1 MNIFKYFSN
10 NIGSLISIIIS
21 VALGVASVYLIFGIG
36 GNFIKIIDRL
46 SVEPIKNQ
54 SFYYDSSEHD
64 SKLYIDKMYTELT
77 NLDSVDY
84 LFKGELNNTS
94 MRTILGSIGSRVFGV
109 SSQDLIK
116 IMKAKDYEISEG
128 RMPVNNDEIILNEDY
143 AKANGYKVGEFI
155 GNDVDDY
162 ESLTGKK
169 KVTGFIKSNEIIN
182 YYINNDIKEDARN
195 TGYIVIF
202 NNEDGLNKIVEKYK
216 NNIQAIDEKT
226 YSGFVN
232 SFNNSFK
239 GLGIFIMIF
248 FIILEW
254 IVLGNLFYINMLS
267 RKEELALMNA
277 LGRSKSWIILNL
289 LKENFLVVVC
299 AFVLGAILGLFGTV
313 VINEVYL
320 KAHGQGID
328 IVNGRHLFYSSLLPI
343 ILGLTVIVPIKRFF
357 RKVDLIEIL
366 EGR

>member
-1 MNIFKYFSN
+1 MKVFKYFSN
-10 NIGSLISIIIS
+10 NIGSLIAIIIS
-21 VALGVASVYLIFGIG
+21 IALGVASIYLIFGIG

-64 SKLYIDKMYTELT
+64 SKVYLDKMYSELSKS
-77 NLDSVDY
+77 DSVDY
-84 LFKGELNNTS
+84 IFKGELNNTS

-109 SSQDLIK
+109 NSEDLIK
-116 IMKAKDYEISEG
+116 IIKAKNYEISEG

-155 GNDVDDY
+155 GNDVGEH
-162 ESLTGKK
+162 ESLAGKK
-169 KVTGFIKSNEIIN
+169 KVTGFIKSKEIIN
-182 YYINNDIKEDARN
+182 YYINNDIKDDARN
-195 TGYIVIF
+195 AGYIVIF
-202 NNEDGLNKIVEKYK
+202 NDEDKLSKIVEKYK
-216 NNIQAIDEKT
+216 NNIQAIDGKT

-239 GLGIFIMIF
+239 GLGVFIMVF
-248 FIILEW
+248 FITLEW

-277 LGRSKSWIILNL
+277 LGKSKRSIILNL

-299 AFVLGAILGLFGTV
+299 AFMLGAILGLFGTLI
-313 VINEVYL
+313 INEVYL
-320 KAHGQGID
+320 KAHGQGIN
-328 IVNGRHLFYSSLLPI
+328 IINGSHLLYSSLLPI
-343 ILGLTVIVPIKRFF
+343 ILGVTVIVPIKRFF
-357 RKVDLIEIL
+357 RKIDLIEIL